1 MLVPLWDANPLD
13 RIRFQYVTVGLIV
26 INCFV
31 YFMLMWMGTPAHE
44 NAQMAF
50 AVVPA
55 EFLGQ
60 VQPGFGYETGGFNV
74 MEPLTLVTY
83 MFLHGNFMHLA
94 GNMLFLWV
102 FGDNVEDAMGHF
114 RFLMFYL
121 ACGMFAGLVHVYALK
136 MLPPADS
143 QVLASQ
149 LIGASGAVS
158 GVIAAYLMMHPNV
171 RVWVLFLFRIPLRV
185 SAGFALMV
193 WIAFQ
198 VVSVYLSY
206 QDGDANGTAYWAH
219 IGGLLAGA
227 ILIVFMRRP
236 GFPLFDTATGL
247 EEETQPRG
255 SPGRRPSRIE

>member
-13 RIRFQYVTVGLIV
+13 RIRFQYVTVGLIF

-31 YFMLMWMGTPAHE
+31 YILLAAIGTPVHE
-44 NAQMAF
+44 NAQMAL
-50 AVVPA
+50 AVVPV

-60 VQPGFGYETGGFNV
+60 VQPGFGYDTGGFNV
-74 MEPLTLVTY
+74 AEPITLITY

-102 FGDNVEDAMGHF
+102 FGDNVEDAMGHV
-114 RFLMFYL
+114 RFLLFYL
-121 ACGMFAGLVHVYALK
+121 ACGVIAAAAHVYALK
-136 MLPPADS
+136 MLLPPDAPA
-143 QVLASQ
+143 LMSQ

-171 RVWVLFLFRIPLRV
+171 RVWVLVMFRVPLRV
-185 SAGFALMV
+185 SAGFALMA

-206 QDGDANGTAYWAH
+206 KDGDPGGTAYWAH
-219 IGGLLAGA
+219 IGGLIAGA
-227 ILIVFMRRP
+227 VLIVFMRKP

-247 EEETQPRG
+247 EEPAKARRA
-255 SPGRRPSRIE
+255 PNRRPTAPR